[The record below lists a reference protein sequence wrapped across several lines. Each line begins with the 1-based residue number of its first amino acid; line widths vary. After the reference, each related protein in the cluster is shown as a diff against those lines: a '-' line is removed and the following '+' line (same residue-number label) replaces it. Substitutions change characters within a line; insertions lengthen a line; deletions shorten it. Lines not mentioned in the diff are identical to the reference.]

1 MHSLRLD
8 ASLPR
13 FPKLA
18 GNAKTDVRTMAVYR
32 SGIDPAFSFVNYL
45 SFIVNF
51 LLTFITGRDIV
62 KAQTKG
68 GNLYEQPFQ
77 HCKEA

>member
-18 GNAKTDVRTMAVYR
+18 GTAKTDVRTMGSLAKR
-32 SGIDPAFSFVNYL
+32 
-45 SFIVNF
+45 
-51 LLTFITGRDIV
+51 
-62 KAQTKG
+62 
-68 GNLYEQPFQ
+68 E
-77 HCKEA
+77 